1 MIRDKKRRTA
11 SVRSAAHGSRVVS
24 ASDAAKN
31 FGALVERVREERATY
46 VVERSGVPVVQI
58 APVSWVRPT
67 VADLV
72 GWLRGPDRLDDG
84 YLAEVER
91 GVAYLNE
98 PAIPGS
104 RWGS

>member
-1 MIRDKKRRTA
+1 MKRSRKRPPA
-11 SVRSAAHGSRVVS
+11 SGRPVGHASHVVS

-31 FGALVERVREERATY
+31 FGALVERVREARATY
-46 VVERSGVPVVQI
+46 VVERSGVPVVEI

-67 VADLV
+67 VVDLV

-98 PAIPGS
+98 PSIPGS
-104 RWGS
+104 RWES

>member
-1 MIRDKKRRTA
+1 MKNRRQG
-11 SVRSAAHGSRVVS
+11 RREPDRPAAAGRVVS
-24 ASDAAKN
+24 ASNAAKN
-31 FGALVERVREERATY
+31 FGALVERVREARATY
-46 VVERSGVPVVQI
+46 VVERSGVPVVEI

-72 GWLRGPDRLDDG
+72 GWLGGPDRLDEG

-98 PAIPGS
+98 PSIPGS
-104 RWGS
+104 RWES